1 MKPDREGGE
10 RGQTVMEHKRK
21 EGRNEREEK
30 QSNFSRGYQY
40 HNIFK
45 PFPIALSITISNL
58 LIIDANTL

>member
-1 MKPDREGGE
+1 
-10 RGQTVMEHKRK
+10 MEHKRK
-21 EGRNEREEK
+21 EGRDEREEK
-30 QSNFSRGYQY
+30 QSNFSRGYRY